1 MIQLA
6 ENVRALRLARRQTQE
21 EVAQALGITPQSV
34 SKWERGE
41 GLPDITLLPAL
52 AAHFSVSTDEILGC
66 APPSRTRDYATINE
80 TWRLQNDAGLNAEN
94 VELMHSALEQ
104 FPNDALLLVQLST
117 SLEKAGS
124 TAEER
129 ANNLRES
136 LEVQERILRLPVD
149 SEVRSATLFNICF
162 TYWKLGRK
170 TLALDCARQLPNLYK
185 ARENALVTFLEGE
198 ERRAVAL
205 EALEAVIWVAS
216 RHLNALADLEED
228 ERYREKARAVEEI
241 LKDAV
246 RQGSVES
253 QS

>member
-1 MIQLA
+1 MKLA
-6 ENVRALRLARRQTQE
+6 ENVRALRLAHGQTQE
-21 EVAQALGITPQSV
+21 DVARALGITPQSV

-52 AAHFSVSTDEILGC
+52 AAHFSVSTDELLGC
-66 APPSRTRDYATINE
+66 APPSRTHDYAAINE
-80 TWRLQNDAGLNAEN
+80 TWRLQNDSGLNAEN
-94 VELMHSALEQ
+94 VELMRSALEQ

-129 ANNLRES
+129 EDNLRES

-185 ARENALVTFLEGE
+185 ARENALVTFLERE
-198 ERRAVAL
+198 ECRVVAR
-205 EALEAVIWVAS
+205 EALEAVAWVAN
-216 RHLNALADLEED
+216 RHLNALAELEDD
-228 ERYREKARAVEEI
+228 ERYREKARAIEELLEDPI
-241 LKDAV
+241 HLD
-246 RQGSVES
+246 RDRGYE
-253 QS
+253 

>member
-1 MIQLA
+1 MKLA
-6 ENVRALRLARRQTQE
+6 ENVRALRLTHGQTQE
-21 EVAQALGITPQSV
+21 DVARALGITPQSV

-52 AAHFSVSTDEILGC
+52 AAHFSVSTDELLGC
-66 APPSRTRDYATINE
+66 APPSRTHDYAAINE

-94 VELMHSALEQ
+94 VELMRSALEQ

-117 SLEKAGS
+117 SLEKGGG

-129 ANNLRES
+129 ADNLRES

-198 ERRAVAL
+198 ECRVVAR
-205 EALEAVIWVAS
+205 EALEAVAWVAN
-216 RHLNALADLEED
+216 RHLNALAELEDD
-228 ERYREKARAVEEI
+228 ERYREKARAIEE
-241 LKDAV
+241 LLEDAI
-246 RQGSVES
+246 RLGRDRGCE
-253 QS
+253 